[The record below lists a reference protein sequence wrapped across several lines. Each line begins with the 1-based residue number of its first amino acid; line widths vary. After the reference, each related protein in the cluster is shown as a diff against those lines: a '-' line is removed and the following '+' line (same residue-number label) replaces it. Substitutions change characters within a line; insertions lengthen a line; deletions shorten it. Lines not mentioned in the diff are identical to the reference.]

1 MRSLI
6 LYLTIDR
13 STVSKILLKKEKM
26 AYKQTDF
33 KEFQSKRQQSID
45 AYFSA
50 S

>member
-1 MRSLI
+1 
-6 LYLTIDR
+6 
-13 STVSKILLKKEKM
+13 M

-50 S
+50 SQRPILISLIFNLLSNNNKITEL